1 MTSGSALFDTNILID
16 LFSGRREAKQALEA
30 WPPQNAI
37 SLITWMEVMVGAK
50 KYHQEQRTR
59 MALST
64 FNIINISQDIAER
77 SVALRQEY
85 KLKLPDAIILAT
97 AQLHR
102 LELIT
107 VSDAGESF
115 LTTLVSQEGKRAA
128 RAARN
133 HTAELT
139 PLRRG
144 T

>member
-30 WPPQNAI
+30 PPPQNAI

-50 KYHQEQRTR
+50 NITEQRTR

-107 VSDAGESF
+107 RNTKDFAGIPG
-115 LTTLVSQEGKRAA
+115 VV
-128 RAARN
+128 
-133 HTAELT
+133 T
-139 PLRRG
+139 PYEIHPE
-144 T
+144 

>member
-77 SVALRQEY
+77 SVA
-85 KLKLPDAIILAT
+85 
-97 AQLHR
+97 
-102 LELIT
+102 
-107 VSDAGESF
+107 AG
-115 LTTLVSQEGKRAA
+115 V
-128 RAARN
+128 
-133 HTAELT
+133 
-139 PLRRG
+139 
-144 T
+144 

>member
-64 FNIINISQDIAER
+64 FNILTSHRILQSE
-77 SVALRQEY
+77 ALRCGRSIS
-85 KLKLPDAIILAT
+85 LSCRMP
-97 AQLHR
+97 
-102 LELIT
+102 
-107 VSDAGESF
+107 SF
-115 LTTLVSQEGKRAA
+115 WRW
-128 RAARN
+128 RN
-133 HTAELT
+133 SIVWN
-139 PLRRG
+139 
-144 T
+144 

>member
-107 VSDAGESF
+107 RNTKGFAGVPGVV
-115 LTTLVSQEGKRAA
+115 TPY
-128 RAARN
+128 
-133 HTAELT
+133 ELH
-139 PLRRG
+139 PE
-144 T
+144 

>member
-1 MTSGSALFDTNILID
+1 
-16 LFSGRREAKQALEA
+16 
-30 WPPQNAI
+30 
-37 SLITWMEVMVGAK
+37 MVGAK

-107 VSDAGESF
+107 RNTKDFAGI
-115 LTTLVSQEGKRAA
+115 LA
-128 RAARN
+128 
-133 HTAELT
+133 
-139 PLRRG
+139 
-144 T
+144 

>member
-1 MTSGSALFDTNILID
+1 
-16 LFSGRREAKQALEA
+16 
-30 WPPQNAI
+30 
-37 SLITWMEVMVGAK
+37 MEVMVGAK

-107 VSDAGESF
+107 RNTKDFAGIP
-115 LTTLVSQEGKRAA
+115 G
-128 RAARN
+128 
-133 HTAELT
+133 
-139 PLRRG
+139 
-144 T
+144 